1 MTVIIALVAGA
12 IGAGLGYTLKR
23 RSGID
28 QRRLAE
34 ENAAE
39 MRAAADAEKK
49 AILLEAKEEAIRILA
64 TAEEDARQLRIE
76 IQAQERRLRQK
87 EENLDRKVEENENR
101 QRRLQ
106 QREEESEAR
115 IRDIERLRLEQ
126 VSAIERVAA
135 LTREEARNLLLQRV
149 EEEVRTEA
157 GRRAR
162 LIEMEARQHAE
173 AEARKILSVAIQ
185 RYSSD
190 TVGEITTTVV
200 PIPNEE
206 MKGRIIGRE
215 GRNIRALEAITGVD
229 LIIDDTPDAVT
240 LSCFDPVRREIA
252 RLALTKLVQDG
263 RIHPARIEEIVAKS
277 KQEIE
282 QEIREEGEAAAYEA
296 GVPGLHPEII
306 KVVGRLKYRTSY
318 GQNQLQHAIEAAHIG
333 AMLAAEVRA
342 EVNVV
347 RRAAFLH
354 DIGKVLTHEV
364 EGPHHIIGAD
374 FLRRFG
380 ESKPVVQAVMGHHD
394 HDPEHQS
401 IEDVLVQ
408 AADAASGARPG
419 ARRESVENYVR
430 RLEALENVANAFEGV
445 EKSFAIQAGREVR
458 IIVKPD
464 QVDDLGSV
472 RLARDIV
479 KKIEETLQYP
489 GQVKVTVVR
498 ETRAVDRALED
509 LGAGSMVRIVDFH
522 AEATSEKVAMA
533 WYLDGRVSAVIGTH
547 THVPTADARLLP
559 GGTATVTD
567 LGMVRPRDSI
577 IGLQP
582 AVAINGFLTA
592 LPQSFAVAE

>member
-1 MTVIIALVAGA
+1 VDVLTVVIVALVAAA
-12 IGAGLGYTLKR
+12 IGAGLAFFVR
-23 RSGID
+23 QRSTGI
-28 QRRLAE
+28 QAHLAE
-34 ENAAE
+34 DNAVEIRSSAE
-39 MRAAADAEKK
+39 AEKK
-49 AILLEAKEEAIRILA
+49 AILLEAKEEAIRIRA
-64 TAEEDARQLRIE
+64 AAESEAREMRAELQS
-76 IQAQERRLRQK
+76 QERRLRQK
-87 EENLDRKVEENENR
+87 EENFDRKLEEIEAR

-106 QREEESEAR
+106 QREEDTATRAR
-115 IRDIERLRLEQ
+115 EVEELRQQQ
-126 VSAIERVAA
+126 VAAIERVAA
-135 LTREEARNLLLQRV
+135 LTRDEARALLLQRV
-149 EEEVRTEA
+149 DEEVRTEA
-157 GRRAR
+157 ARRAR
-162 LIEMEARQHAE
+162 LIEMEARQQAE
-173 AEARKILSVAIQ
+173 SQARKILSVAIQ

-215 GRNIRALEAITGVD
+215 GRNIRALEAVTGVD

-263 RIHPARIEEIVAKS
+263 RIHPARIEEIVAKA

-282 QEIREEGEAAAYEA
+282 QEIKEEGEAAAYEA
-296 GVPGLHPEII
+296 GVPALHPEII
-306 KVVGRLKYRTSY
+306 KVVGRLKFRTSY
-318 GQNQLQHAIEAAHIG
+318 GQNQLRHAVEAAHIG
-333 AMLAAEVRA
+333 AMLAAEVG
-342 EVNVV
+342 VDQNVV

-374 FLRRFG
+374 FIRRFG
-380 ESKPVVQAVMGHHD
+380 EPKAVVQAVMGHHD
-394 HDPEHQS
+394 HDPERQT

-430 RLEALENVANAFEGV
+430 RLEALEEVANSFEGV

-458 IIVKPD
+458 ILVKPE
-464 QVDDLGSV
+464 QVDDLQAM

-498 ETRAVDRALED
+498 ETRAVD
-509 LGAGSMVRIVDFH
+509 
-522 AEATSEKVAMA
+522 
-533 WYLDGRVSAVIGTH
+533 Y
-547 THVPTADARLLP
+547 AR
-559 GGTATVTD
+559 
-567 LGMVRPRDSI
+567 
-577 IGLQP
+577 
-582 AVAINGFLTA
+582 
-592 LPQSFAVAE
+592 

>member
-1 MTVIIALVAGA
+1 MTIIVALVAVV
-12 IGAGLGYTLKR
+12 IGVGLGYYFLKWQ
-23 RSGID
+23 STNS

-34 ENAAE
+34 VESGATETAAE
-39 MRAAADAEKK
+39 LRASAEAEKK
-49 AILLEAKEEAIRILA
+49 AVVLEAKEEAIRILA
-64 TAEEDARQLRIE
+64 NAEEDARQLRLE
-76 IQAQERRLRQK
+76 VGAQERRLRQK
-87 EENLDRKVEENENR
+87 EENLDRKSEEMETR
-101 QRRLQ
+101 QHRLQ
-106 QREEESEAR
+106 QREEEAESRVRDLEHLR
-115 IRDIERLRLEQ
+115 IEQ
-126 VSAIERVAA
+126 MQAIERVAA
-135 LTREEARNLLLQRV
+135 LTRDEARSLLLQRV
-149 EEEVRTEA
+149 EEEVRIEA

-162 LIEMEARQHAE
+162 IIELEARQQAE
-173 AEARKILSVAIQ
+173 TQARKILSVAIQ

-215 GRNIRALEAITGVD
+215 GRNIRALEAVTGVD

-306 KVVGRLKYRTSY
+306 KVVGRLKFRTSY
-318 GQNQLQHAIEAAHIG
+318 GQNQLQHAVEAAHIA
-333 AMLAAEVRA
+333 AMLAAEVGA

-374 FLRRFG
+374 FIRRFG
-380 ESKPVVQAVMGHHD
+380 EQKPVVQAVMGHHD

-430 RLEALENVANAFEGV
+430 RLEALEEVANSFEGV

-458 IIVKPD
+458 IIVKPE
-464 QVDDLGSV
+464 QVDDLQAM

-498 ETRAVDRALED
+498 ETRAVD
-509 LGAGSMVRIVDFH
+509 
-522 AEATSEKVAMA
+522 
-533 WYLDGRVSAVIGTH
+533 Y
-547 THVPTADARLLP
+547 AR
-559 GGTATVTD
+559 
-567 LGMVRPRDSI
+567 
-577 IGLQP
+577 
-582 AVAINGFLTA
+582 
-592 LPQSFAVAE
+592 

>member
-1 MTVIIALVAGA
+1 MDVMTLIVALVAVA
-12 IGAGLGYTLKR
+12 FGAGLGYYILKWQS
-23 RSGID
+23 RSG
-28 QRRLAE
+28 QMRLAAVE
-34 ENAAE
+34 ESAAE
-39 MRAAADAEKK
+39 TRAAAEAEKK
-49 AILLEAKEEAIRILA
+49 TILLEAKEEALRTLA
-64 TAEEDARQLRIE
+64 SAEEDARQLRLE
-76 IQAQERRLRQK
+76 VGAQERRLRQK
-87 EENLDRKVEENENR
+87 EENLDRKTEELETR

-106 QREEESEAR
+106 QREEEAEGR
-115 IRDIERLRLEQ
+115 VREVERLRLEQ
-126 VSAIERVAA
+126 VQAIEQVAA
-135 LTREEARNLLLQRV
+135 LTRDEARSLLLQRV

-162 LIEMEARQHAE
+162 IIELEARQQAE
-173 AEARKILSVAIQ
+173 AQARKILSLAIQ

-215 GRNIRALEAITGVD
+215 GRNIRALEAATGVD

-282 QEIREEGEAAAYEA
+282 QEIREEGDAAAYQA

-306 KVVGRLKYRTSY
+306 KVVGRLKFRTSY
-318 GQNQLQHAIEAAHIG
+318 GQNQLQHAVEASHIA
-333 AMLAAEVRA
+333 AMLASEVGA
-342 EVNVV
+342 DVNVV

-374 FLRRFG
+374 FIRRFG
-380 ESKPVVQAVMGHHD
+380 EPKLVVQAVQGHHD
-394 HDPEHQS
+394 ADPDHQS

-430 RLEALENVANAFEGV
+430 RLEALEEVANSFDGV

-458 IIVKPD
+458 IIVKPE
-464 QVDDLGSV
+464 QVDDLAAM

-498 ETRAVDRALED
+498 ETRAVD
-509 LGAGSMVRIVDFH
+509 
-522 AEATSEKVAMA
+522 
-533 WYLDGRVSAVIGTH
+533 Y
-547 THVPTADARLLP
+547 AR
-559 GGTATVTD
+559 
-567 LGMVRPRDSI
+567 
-577 IGLQP
+577 
-582 AVAINGFLTA
+582 
-592 LPQSFAVAE
+592 

>member
-1 MTVIIALVAGA
+1 MDVIIFIIVALVAGGA

-23 RSGID
+23 RAGID

-34 ENAAE
+34 ETAAE
-39 MRAAADAEKK
+39 TRASADAEKK
-49 AILLEAKEEAIRILA
+49 AVLLEAKEEAIRILA
-64 TAEEDARQLRIE
+64 RAEEDARQQRIE
-76 IQAQERRLRQK
+76 LQAQERRLRQK
-87 EENLDRKVEENENR
+87 EENLDRKTDENENR

-106 QREEESEAR
+106 QREEETEAR
-115 IRDIERLRLEQ
+115 VREIERLRLEQ
-126 VSAIERVAA
+126 VAAIERLAA
-135 LTREEARNLLLQRV
+135 LTRDEARSVLLQRV

-162 LIEMEARQHAE
+162 LIEMEARQQAE
-173 AEARKILSVAIQ
+173 AQARKILSVAIQ

-215 GRNIRALEAITGVD
+215 GRNIRALEAVTGVD

-306 KVVGRLKYRTSY
+306 KVVGRLKFRTSY
-318 GQNQLQHAIEAAHIG
+318 GQNQLQHAVEAAHIG
-333 AMLAAEVRA
+333 AMLAAEVGA
-342 EVNVV
+342 EVTIV
-347 RRAAFLH
+347 RRASFLH

-374 FLRRFG
+374 FIRRFG
-380 ESKPVVQAVMGHHD
+380 EPKGVVQAVMGHHD

-430 RLEALENVANAFEGV
+430 RLEALEEVANSFEGV

-458 IIVKPD
+458 IIVKPE
-464 QVDDLGSV
+464 QVDDLAAM

-498 ETRAVDRALED
+498 ETRAVD
-509 LGAGSMVRIVDFH
+509 
-522 AEATSEKVAMA
+522 
-533 WYLDGRVSAVIGTH
+533 Y
-547 THVPTADARLLP
+547 AR
-559 GGTATVTD
+559 
-567 LGMVRPRDSI
+567 
-577 IGLQP
+577 
-582 AVAINGFLTA
+582 
-592 LPQSFAVAE
+592 

>member
-1 MTVIIALVAGA
+1 VISTVDVITIIVALVAGVA
-12 IGAGLGYTLKR
+12 IGVGLGYTLKR
-23 RSGID
+23 YATAE

-34 ENAAE
+34 ESALE
-39 MRAAADAEKK
+39 TRLSADAEKK
-49 AILLEAKEEAIRILA
+49 AIVLEAKEDAIRILA

-76 IQAQERRLRQK
+76 VQAQERRLRQK
-87 EENLDRKVEENENR
+87 EENLDRKIEEGEHR

-106 QREEESEAR
+106 QREEETESRLREV
-115 IRDIERLRLEQ
+115 ERLRTEQ
-126 VSAIERVAA
+126 VAAIERVAA
-135 LTREEARNLLLQRV
+135 LTRDEARNLLLQRV

-162 LIEMEARQHAE
+162 LIEMEARQQAE
-173 AEARKILSVAIQ
+173 MQARKILSVAIQ

-215 GRNIRALEAITGVD
+215 GRNIRALEAVTGVD

-282 QEIREEGEAAAYEA
+282 QEIREEGEAAAYQA
-296 GVPGLHPEII
+296 GVPGLHPEIT
-306 KVVGRLKYRTSY
+306 KVVGRLKFRTSY
-318 GQNQLQHAIEAAHIG
+318 GQNQLQHAVEAAHIG
-333 AMLAAEVRA
+333 AMLASEVGA

-347 RRAAFLH
+347 RRASFLH

-374 FLRRFG
+374 FIRRFG
-380 ESKPVVQAVMGHHD
+380 EPKAVVQAVMGHHD

-430 RLEALENVANAFEGV
+430 RLEALEEVANSFDGV

-458 IIVKPD
+458 IIVRPE
-464 QVDDLGSV
+464 QVDDLAAM

-498 ETRAVDRALED
+498 ETRAVD
-509 LGAGSMVRIVDFH
+509 
-522 AEATSEKVAMA
+522 
-533 WYLDGRVSAVIGTH
+533 Y
-547 THVPTADARLLP
+547 AR
-559 GGTATVTD
+559 
-567 LGMVRPRDSI
+567 
-577 IGLQP
+577 
-582 AVAINGFLTA
+582 
-592 LPQSFAVAE
+592 

>member
-1 MTVIIALVAGA
+1 MTLIVALVAGVV

-34 ENAAE
+34 ETAAE
-39 MRAAADAEKK
+39 TRAAADAEKK
-49 AILLEAKEEAIRILA
+49 AVLLEAKEEAIRILA
-64 TAEEDARQLRIE
+64 TAEEDARQLRLE
-76 IQAQERRLRQK
+76 IHAQERRLRQK

-126 VSAIERVAA
+126 VAAIERVAA
-135 LTREEARNLLLQRV
+135 LTRDEARNLLLQRV

-215 GRNIRALEAITGVD
+215 GRNIRALEAVTGVD

-306 KVVGRLKYRTSY
+306 KVVGRLKFRTSY
-318 GQNQLQHAIEAAHIG
+318 GQNQLQHAVEAAHIG
-333 AMLAAEVRA
+333 AMLAAEVGA
-342 EVNVV
+342 EVNLV
-347 RRAAFLH
+347 RRASFLH

-374 FLRRFG
+374 FIRRFG
-380 ESKPVVQAVMGHHD
+380 EPKSVVQAVMGHHD
-394 HDPEHQS
+394 HDPERQS

-430 RLEALENVANAFEGV
+430 RLEALEEVANSFEGV

-458 IIVKPD
+458 IIVKPE
-464 QVDDLGSV
+464 QVDDLAAM

-498 ETRAVDRALED
+498 ETRAVD
-509 LGAGSMVRIVDFH
+509 
-522 AEATSEKVAMA
+522 
-533 WYLDGRVSAVIGTH
+533 Y
-547 THVPTADARLLP
+547 AR
-559 GGTATVTD
+559 
-567 LGMVRPRDSI
+567 
-577 IGLQP
+577 
-582 AVAINGFLTA
+582 
-592 LPQSFAVAE
+592 

>member
-1 MTVIIALVAGA
+1 MDVLVVIIVALVAIALGV
-12 IGAGLGYTLKR
+12 GLGYTLR
-23 RSGID
+23 QRSPTN

-34 ENAAE
+34 LEQNAVELRADAE
-39 MRAAADAEKK
+39 AEKK
-49 AILLEAKEEAIRILA
+49 AILLEAKEEAFRVRA
-64 TAEEDARQLRIE
+64 AAEDEARQLRAE
-76 IQAQERRLRQK
+76 LQSHERRLHQK
-87 EENLDRKVEENENR
+87 EENLDRKLDELENR
-101 QRRLQ
+101 QRKLQ
-106 QREEESEAR
+106 QREEASEAR
-115 IRDIERLRLEQ
+115 VRELEQ
-126 VSAIERVAA
+126 LRRDQVAAIERVAS
-135 LTREEARNLLLQRV
+135 LTRDEARALLLQRV
-149 EEEVRTEA
+149 EDEVRSEA
-157 GRRAR
+157 ARRAR
-162 LIEMEARQHAE
+162 LIEMEARQAAE
-173 AEARKILSVAIQ
+173 AQARKILSVAIQ

-215 GRNIRALEAITGVD
+215 GRNIRALEAVTGVD

-282 QEIREEGEAAAYEA
+282 QEIKEEGEAAAYAA

-306 KVVGRLKYRTSY
+306 KVVGRLKFRTSY
-318 GQNQLQHAIEAAHIG
+318 GQNQLQHAVEAAHIG
-333 AMLAAEVRA
+333 AMLASEVGA
-342 EVNVV
+342 DVNVV

-374 FLRRFG
+374 FIRRFG
-380 ESKPVVQAVMGHHD
+380 ESKAVVQAVQGHHD
-394 HDPEHQS
+394 HDPERQS

-430 RLEALENVANAFEGV
+430 RLEALEEVANSFEGV

-458 IIVKPD
+458 IIVKPE
-464 QVDDLGSV
+464 QVDDLQAM

-498 ETRAVDRALED
+498 ETRAVD
-509 LGAGSMVRIVDFH
+509 F
-522 AEATSEKVAMA
+522 
-533 WYLDGRVSAVIGTH
+533 
-547 THVPTADARLLP
+547 AR
-559 GGTATVTD
+559 
-567 LGMVRPRDSI
+567 
-577 IGLQP
+577 
-582 AVAINGFLTA
+582 
-592 LPQSFAVAE
+592 

>member
-1 MTVIIALVAGA
+1 MIVTIVALAAIA
-12 IGAGLGYTLKR
+12 IGVGLGYTLKR
-23 RSGID
+23 KSTSD
-28 QRRLAE
+28 QRQLAE
-34 ENAAE
+34 ESAAE
-39 MRAAADAEKK
+39 IRANAEAERK
-49 AILLEAKEEAIRILA
+49 AILLGAKEEAIRALA
-64 TAEEDARQLRIE
+64 AAEDESRALRVE
-76 IQAQERRLRQK
+76 VQAQERRQRQK
-87 EENLDRKVEENENR
+87 EENLDRKIEEIENR
-101 QRRLQ
+101 QRKVQ
-106 QREEESEAR
+106 HREEESEAR
-115 IRDIERLRLEQ
+115 VREVERLRLEQ
-126 VSAIERVAA
+126 VAAIEQVAA
-135 LTREEARNLLLQRV
+135 LTRDEARTLLLQRV
-149 EEEVRTEA
+149 EEEVRTEV

-162 LIEMEARQHAE
+162 LIEMEGRQQAE
-173 AEARKILSVAIQ
+173 TQARKILSVAIQ

-215 GRNIRALEAITGVD
+215 GRNIRALEAMTGVD

-296 GVPGLHPEII
+296 GVPGLHAEII
-306 KVVGRLKYRTSY
+306 KVVGRLKFRTSY
-318 GQNQLQHAIEAAHIG
+318 GQNQLQHAVEAAHIG
-333 AMLAAEVRA
+333 AMLAAEVGA
-342 EVNVV
+342 EVTIV
-347 RRAAFLH
+347 RRASFLH

-374 FLRRFG
+374 FIRRFG

-394 HDPEHQS
+394 HDPERQS

-430 RLEALENVANAFEGV
+430 RLEALEEVANSFEGV

-458 IIVKPD
+458 IIVKPE
-464 QVDDLGSV
+464 QVDDLAAM

-498 ETRAVDRALED
+498 ETRAVD
-509 LGAGSMVRIVDFH
+509 
-522 AEATSEKVAMA
+522 
-533 WYLDGRVSAVIGTH
+533 Y
-547 THVPTADARLLP
+547 AR
-559 GGTATVTD
+559 
-567 LGMVRPRDSI
+567 
-577 IGLQP
+577 
-582 AVAINGFLTA
+582 
-592 LPQSFAVAE
+592 

>member
-1 MTVIIALVAGA
+1 VDTVLTVIIVALVAGVA
-12 IGAGLGYTLKR
+12 GAGLGLIFKQRAAT
-23 RSGID
+23 D
-28 QRRLAE
+28 QRLLAQQSADE
-34 ENAAE
+34 LRANAE
-39 MRAAADAEKK
+39 ADRKT
-49 AILLEAKEEAIRILA
+49 ILLEAKEEAIRTRA
-64 TAEEDARQLRIE
+64 AAEDEAREMRAEL
-76 IQAQERRLRQK
+76 QAQDRRLRQK
-87 EENLDRKVEENENR
+87 EENLDRKQDELEQR
-101 QRRLQ
+101 QRKLQ
-106 QREEESEAR
+106 L
-115 IRDIERLRLEQ
+115 RDDETEERLREVEHLRKEQ
-126 VSAIERVAA
+126 ISAIEQVAA
-135 LTREEARNLLLQRV
+135 LTRDEARTLLLQRV
-149 EEEVRTEA
+149 EEEVRTES

-162 LIEMEARQHAE
+162 LIELEARQQAE
-173 AEARKILSVAIQ
+173 LQARKILSVAIQ
-185 RYSSD
+185 RYSSE

-215 GRNIRALEAITGVD
+215 GRNIRALEAVTGVD

-263 RIHPARIEEIVAKS
+263 RIHPARIEEIVTKS

-306 KVVGRLKYRTSY
+306 KVVGRLKFRTSY
-318 GQNQLQHAIEAAHIG
+318 GQNQLQHAVEASHIG
-333 AMLAAEVRA
+333 AMLASEVGA
-342 EVNVV
+342 DVTIV
-347 RRAAFLH
+347 RRASFLH

-374 FLRRFG
+374 FIRRFG
-380 ESKPVVQAVMGHHD
+380 EPKAVVQAVMGHHD

-430 RLEALENVANAFEGV
+430 RLEALEEVANSFDGV

-458 IIVKPD
+458 IIVKPE
-464 QVDDLGSV
+464 QVDDLQAM

-498 ETRAVDRALED
+498 ETRAVD
-509 LGAGSMVRIVDFH
+509 F
-522 AEATSEKVAMA
+522 
-533 WYLDGRVSAVIGTH
+533 
-547 THVPTADARLLP
+547 AR
-559 GGTATVTD
+559 
-567 LGMVRPRDSI
+567 
-577 IGLQP
+577 
-582 AVAINGFLTA
+582 
-592 LPQSFAVAE
+592 

>member
-1 MTVIIALVAGA
+1 VILTVDNMIVIIVALAA
-12 IGAGLGYTLKR
+12 IAVGVGLGYTFKR
-23 RSGID
+23 QAATD

-34 ENAAE
+34 EQAAE
-39 MRAAADAEKK
+39 IRASAEAERKAA
-49 AILLEAKEEAIRILA
+49 LLEAKEEALRTLA
-64 TAEEDARQLRIE
+64 AAEEDARQLRLE
-76 IQAQERRLRQK
+76 LQSQERRLRQK
-87 EENLDRKVEENENR
+87 EENLDRKIDENENR
-101 QRRLQ
+101 QRRIL
-106 QREEESEAR
+106 QREETADAR
-115 IRDIERLRLEQ
+115 LREIDHLRLEQ
-126 VSAIERVAA
+126 VAAIERVAA
-135 LTREEARNLLLQRV
+135 LTRDEARTVLLQRV

-162 LIEMEARQHAE
+162 VIEMDARQTAE
-173 AEARKILSVAIQ
+173 GQARKILSVAIQ
-185 RYSSD
+185 RYASD

-215 GRNIRALEAITGVD
+215 GRNIRALEAATGVD

-263 RIHPARIEEIVAKS
+263 RIHPARIEEIVAKA

-282 QEIREEGEAAAYEA
+282 QEIREEGETAAYEA

-306 KVVGRLKYRTSY
+306 KVVGRLKFRTSY
-318 GQNQLQHAIEAAHIG
+318 GQNQLQHAVEAAHIG
-333 AMLAAEVRA
+333 AMLAAEVGA

-347 RRAAFLH
+347 RRASFLH

-374 FLRRFG
+374 FIRRFG
-380 ESKPVVQAVMGHHD
+380 EAKPVVQAVMGHHD
-394 HDPEHQS
+394 ADPDRQAV
-401 IEDVLVQ
+401 EDVLVQ

-430 RLEALENVANAFEGV
+430 RLEALEEVANSFDGV

-458 IIVKPD
+458 IIVKPE
-464 QVDDLGSV
+464 VIDDLQAM

-498 ETRAVDRALED
+498 ETRAVD
-509 LGAGSMVRIVDFH
+509 
-522 AEATSEKVAMA
+522 
-533 WYLDGRVSAVIGTH
+533 Y
-547 THVPTADARLLP
+547 AR
-559 GGTATVTD
+559 
-567 LGMVRPRDSI
+567 
-577 IGLQP
+577 
-582 AVAINGFLTA
+582 
-592 LPQSFAVAE
+592 

>member
-1 MTVIIALVAGA
+1 VDVMIVTIVALAAIA
-12 IGAGLGYTLKR
+12 IGVGLGYTLKR
-23 RSGID
+23 KSSSD
-28 QRRLAE
+28 QHLLAE
-34 ENAAE
+34 QSAAE
-39 MRAAADAEKK
+39 TRANAEAERK
-49 AILLEAKEEAIRILA
+49 AILLEAKEDAIRALA
-64 TAEEDARQLRIE
+64 AAEDESRALRLE
-76 IQAQERRLRQK
+76 VQAQERRQRQK
-87 EENLDRKVEENENR
+87 EENLDRKIEELENR
-101 QRRLQ
+101 QRKIQ
-106 QREEESEAR
+106 HREEETEVR
-115 IRDIERLRLEQ
+115 RREVELLRLEQ
-126 VSAIERVAA
+126 VAAIEQVAA
-135 LTREEARNLLLQRV
+135 LTRDEARALLLQRV
-149 EEEVRTEA
+149 EEEVHTEV

-162 LIEMEARQHAE
+162 LIEMEGRQQAE
-173 AEARKILSVAIQ
+173 SQARKILSVAIQ

-215 GRNIRALEAITGVD
+215 GRNIRALEAMTGVD

-296 GVPGLHPEII
+296 GVPGLHAEII
-306 KVVGRLKYRTSY
+306 KVVGRLKFRTSY
-318 GQNQLQHAIEAAHIG
+318 GQNQLQHAVEAAHIG
-333 AMLAAEVRA
+333 AMLAAEVGA
-342 EVNVV
+342 DVTIV
-347 RRAAFLH
+347 RRASFLH

-374 FLRRFG
+374 FIRRFG
-380 ESKPVVQAVMGHHD
+380 ESKAVVQAVMGHHD
-394 HDPEHQS
+394 HDPERQS
-401 IEDVLVQ
+401 VEDVLVQ

-430 RLEALENVANAFEGV
+430 RLEALEEVANSFDGV

-458 IIVKPD
+458 IIVRPE
-464 QVDDLGSV
+464 QVDDLQAM

-498 ETRAVDRALED
+498 ETRAVD
-509 LGAGSMVRIVDFH
+509 
-522 AEATSEKVAMA
+522 
-533 WYLDGRVSAVIGTH
+533 Y
-547 THVPTADARLLP
+547 AR
-559 GGTATVTD
+559 
-567 LGMVRPRDSI
+567 
-577 IGLQP
+577 
-582 AVAINGFLTA
+582 
-592 LPQSFAVAE
+592 

>member
-1 MTVIIALVAGA
+1 VISTVDVLIVIIVALVAIA
-12 IGAGLGYTLKR
+12 IGVGLGYTLKQK
-23 RSGID
+23 SVVD

-34 ENAAE
+34 ESAAE
-39 MRAAADAEKK
+39 TRLHADAEKK
-49 AILLEAKEEAIRILA
+49 AILLEAKEEAVRALA
-64 TAEEDARQLRIE
+64 AAEDEAREMRMEVQT
-76 IQAQERRLRQK
+76 QERRLRQK
-87 EENLDRKVEENENR
+87 EENLDRKTEEIENR
-101 QRRLQ
+101 QRKLQ
-106 QREEESEAR
+106 HREEESELR
-115 IRDIERLRLEQ
+115 LHEVERLRLEQ
-126 VSAIERVAA
+126 VLAIEQVAA
-135 LTREEARNLLLQRV
+135 LTRDEARNLVMQRV
-149 EEEVRTEA
+149 EEEVRTEV

-162 LIEMEARQHAE
+162 VIEMEGRQNAE
-173 AEARKILSVAIQ
+173 TQARKILSVAIQ

-215 GRNIRALEAITGVD
+215 GRNIRALEAATGVD

-296 GVPGLHPEII
+296 GVPGLHAEII
-306 KVVGRLKYRTSY
+306 KVVGRLKFRTSY
-318 GQNQLQHAIEAAHIG
+318 GQNQLQHAVEAAHIG
-333 AMLAAEVRA
+333 AMLAAEVGA
-342 EVNVV
+342 DVTVV
-347 RRAAFLH
+347 RRASFLH

-374 FLRRFG
+374 FIRRFG
-380 ESKPVVQAVMGHHD
+380 EPKAVVQAVMGHHD
-394 HDPEHQS
+394 HDPERQA

-408 AADAASGARPG
+408 AADAASGSRPG

-430 RLEALENVANAFEGV
+430 RLEALEEVANSFEGV

-458 IIVKPD
+458 IIVRPE
-464 QVDDLGSV
+464 QVDDLQAM

-498 ETRAVDRALED
+498 ETRAVD
-509 LGAGSMVRIVDFH
+509 
-522 AEATSEKVAMA
+522 
-533 WYLDGRVSAVIGTH
+533 Y
-547 THVPTADARLLP
+547 AR
-559 GGTATVTD
+559 
-567 LGMVRPRDSI
+567 
-577 IGLQP
+577 
-582 AVAINGFLTA
+582 
-592 LPQSFAVAE
+592 

>member
-1 MTVIIALVAGA
+1 VDVLLIIIVALVAIA
-12 IGAGLGYTLKR
+12 IGVGLGYSMK
-23 RSGID
+23 
-28 QRRLAE
+28 QRTSNAQRLQAE
-34 ENAAE
+34 ASAGEI
-39 MRAAADAEKK
+39 RASADAEKK
-49 AILLEAKEEAIRILA
+49 AILLEAKEEAIRSRA
-64 TAEEDARQLRIE
+64 AAEDEARAMRGDL
-76 IQAQERRLRQK
+76 QAQDRRLRQK
-87 EENLDRKVEENENR
+87 EENLDRKMEEIEVR
-101 QRRLQ
+101 QRKLQ
-106 QREEESEAR
+106 HREEESET
-115 IRDIERLRLEQ
+115 RLREVEVLRREQ
-126 VSAIERVAA
+126 VVAIERVAA
-135 LTREEARNLLLQRV
+135 LTRDEARNLLLQRV

-157 GRRAR
+157 SRRAR
-162 LIEMEARQHAE
+162 LIEMEARQVAE
-173 AEARKILSVAIQ
+173 GQARKILSVAIQ

-215 GRNIRALEAITGVD
+215 GRNIRALEAVTGVD

-282 QEIREEGEAAAYEA
+282 QEIKEEGEAAAYAA
-296 GVPGLHPEII
+296 GVPGLHPEIV
-306 KVVGRLKYRTSY
+306 KVVGRLKFRTSY

-333 AMLAAEVRA
+333 SMLASEVGA
-342 EVNVV
+342 DVNIV
-347 RRAAFLH
+347 RRASFLH

-374 FLRRFG
+374 FIRRFG
-380 ESKPVVQAVMGHHD
+380 EPKLVVQAVQGHHD

-401 IEDVLVQ
+401 VEDVLVQ

-430 RLEALENVANAFEGV
+430 RLEALEEVANSFDGV

-458 IIVKPD
+458 IIVKPE
-464 QVDDLGSV
+464 QVDDLQAM

-498 ETRAVDRALED
+498 ETRAVD
-509 LGAGSMVRIVDFH
+509 F
-522 AEATSEKVAMA
+522 
-533 WYLDGRVSAVIGTH
+533 
-547 THVPTADARLLP
+547 AR
-559 GGTATVTD
+559 
-567 LGMVRPRDSI
+567 
-577 IGLQP
+577 
-582 AVAINGFLTA
+582 
-592 LPQSFAVAE
+592 

>member
-1 MTVIIALVAGA
+1 MISTVDVITIIVALVAGGA

-23 RSGID
+23 YATAE

-34 ENAAE
+34 ESALETRASAE
-39 MRAAADAEKK
+39 AEKK
-49 AILLEAKEEAIRILA
+49 AIVLEAKADAIRILA

-76 IQAQERRLRQK
+76 VQAQERRLRQK
-87 EENLDRKVEENENR
+87 EENLDRKIEEGEHR

-106 QREEESEAR
+106 QREEETDAR
-115 IRDIERLRLEQ
+115 MREVERLRTEQ
-126 VSAIERVAA
+126 VAAIERVAA
-135 LTREEARNLLLQRV
+135 LTRDEARVLLLQRV

-162 LIEMEARQHAE
+162 VIEMEARQQAE
-173 AEARKILSVAIQ
+173 MQARKILSVAIQ

-215 GRNIRALEAITGVD
+215 GRNIRALEAVTGVD

-282 QEIREEGEAAAYEA
+282 QEIREEGEAAAYQA
-296 GVPGLHPEII
+296 GVPGLHAEIT
-306 KVVGRLKYRTSY
+306 KVVGRLKFRTSY
-318 GQNQLQHAIEAAHIG
+318 GQNQLQHAVEAAHIG
-333 AMLAAEVRA
+333 AMLASEVGA

-347 RRAAFLH
+347 RRASFLH

-374 FLRRFG
+374 FIRRFG

-394 HDPEHQS
+394 HDPDHQS

-430 RLEALENVANAFEGV
+430 RLEALEEVANSFDGV

-458 IIVKPD
+458 IIVRPE
-464 QVDDLGSV
+464 QVDDLAAM

-498 ETRAVDRALED
+498 ETRAVD
-509 LGAGSMVRIVDFH
+509 
-522 AEATSEKVAMA
+522 
-533 WYLDGRVSAVIGTH
+533 Y
-547 THVPTADARLLP
+547 AR
-559 GGTATVTD
+559 
-567 LGMVRPRDSI
+567 
-577 IGLQP
+577 
-582 AVAINGFLTA
+582 
-592 LPQSFAVAE
+592 

>member
-1 MTVIIALVAGA
+1 VDVLTVIIVALVA
-12 IGAGLGYTLKR
+12 IVCFGLGYILKQ
-23 RSGID
+23 RSSEN
-28 QRRLAE
+28 QRVLAE
-34 ENAAE
+34 ESAGE
-39 MRAAADAEKK
+39 IRATADAEKK
-49 AILLEAKEEAIRILA
+49 AILLEAKEEAIRSRA
-64 TAEEDARQLRIE
+64 AAENEAREMRVELQS
-76 IQAQERRLRQK
+76 QERRLRQK
-87 EENLDRKVEENENR
+87 EENLDRKMEELEGR

-106 QREEESEAR
+106 EREEETDAR
-115 IRDIERLRLEQ
+115 VRDVEQ
-126 VSAIERVAA
+126 LKREQIAAIERVSA
-135 LTREEARNLLLQRV
+135 LTRDEARALLLQRV
-149 EEEVRTEA
+149 EEEVRNEA
-157 GRRAR
+157 ARRAR
-162 LIEMEARQHAE
+162 LIEMEARQGAE
-173 AEARKILSVAIQ
+173 AQARKILSVAIQ

-200 PIPNEE
+200 QIPNEE

-215 GRNIRALEAITGVD
+215 GRNIRALEAVTGVD

-263 RIHPARIEEIVAKS
+263 RIHPARIEEIVSKS

-282 QEIREEGEAAAYEA
+282 QEIKEEGEAAAYEA

-306 KVVGRLKYRTSY
+306 KVVGRLKFRTSY
-318 GQNQLQHAIEAAHIG
+318 GQNQLQHAVEAAHIG
-333 AMLAAEVRA
+333 AMLASEVGA
-342 EVNVV
+342 DVLVV
-347 RRAAFLH
+347 RRASFLH

-374 FLRRFG
+374 FIRRFG
-380 ESKPVVQAVMGHHD
+380 EAKLVVQAVQGHHD

-430 RLEALENVANAFEGV
+430 RLEALEEVANSFEGV

-458 IIVKPD
+458 IIVKPE
-464 QVDDLGSV
+464 QVDDLQAM

-498 ETRAVDRALED
+498 ETRAVD
-509 LGAGSMVRIVDFH
+509 
-522 AEATSEKVAMA
+522 
-533 WYLDGRVSAVIGTH
+533 Y
-547 THVPTADARLLP
+547 AR
-559 GGTATVTD
+559 
-567 LGMVRPRDSI
+567 
-577 IGLQP
+577 
-582 AVAINGFLTA
+582 
-592 LPQSFAVAE
+592 